1 MGPFLTTI
9 LPHSAPLV
17 LLLVPKS
24 RFKLRRRVRTV
35 ECGAPPE
42 AKPAMATLSRL
53 SRPPGCKFGRAD
65 SAGPRWERCA
75 PSPEAIVAGSSSLPG
90 LALSLTSLC
99 PGAGFLA
106 GKWPVFSRLTPCR
119 PLIHGKDYRSLLG
132 PQPTLALL
140 AQRSQS
146 PEDPPH
152 RNQR

>member
-1 MGPFLTTI
+1 ME
-9 LPHSAPLV
+9 S
-17 LLLVPKS
+17 
-24 RFKLRRRVRTV
+24 
-35 ECGAPPE
+35 GAPPE
-42 AKPAMATLSRL
+42 AKARDGDTVATVATARVQIWKSRQRWTTL
-53 SRPPGCKFGRAD
+53 GKVRAI
-65 SAGPRWERCA
+65 AR
-75 PSPEAIVAGSSSLPG
+75 AILAGSSSLPG